1 MKTNTMGS
9 AILLSAILL
18 FAGCASTE
26 ITSYWQD
33 PGYHKKPHKI
43 LVVALLKNVAIRKE
57 VEDAFVHQL
66 DGRGLEATSGTKAFP
81 THTPGD
87 KKELQKYLRDHGYD
101 AFLLIRIVAEKDLV
115 ANVPETAP
123 WPETDNNAPPP
134 QGNVQ
139 RRIAMTEANLY
150 NVDTQKL
157 FWTANTRTS
166 FDKVNHSLITD
177 YVTQILRKM
186 QQTGLVP

>member
-1 MKTNTMGS
+1 MKTNSVGS
-9 AILLSAILL
+9 ILLLSAILL

-43 LVVALLKNVAIRKE
+43 LVVALLKDVAIRQE

-66 DGRGLEATSGTKAFP
+66 DDRGLEVISGTSAFP
-81 THTPGD
+81 VHTPGN
-87 KKELQKYLRDHGYD
+87 KSELQKYLRDHGYD
-101 AFLLIRIVAEKDLV
+101 AFLLVRVVAEKDLV
-115 ANVPETAP
+115 ANVPGTAP
-123 WPETDNNAPPP
+123 WPETDHTAPPP
-134 QGNVQ
+134 EGNVQ

-150 NVDTQKL
+150 DVTTQKL

-166 FDKVNHSLITD
+166 FDEVDHALITD
-177 YVTQILRKM
+177 YVTQIVGKM